1 MYGKRFPLA
10 GLSLW
15 GEIDRESDNK
25 LSFGVAHSYTQN
37 SVAHS
42 YTQNS
47 VAHSYPKQCRP
58 FLPKTVSPIPTQN
71 SVAHSFTLNS
81 FVHSYPKQCRP
92 FLPKTVS
99 SIPIPKTVLPLQKV
113 FMETSSC
120 QVHAFVDSH
129 VVQAFGTCN
138 LLYKLSVPETYCTSF
153 RYL

>member
-47 VAHSYPKQCRP
+47 VVHSY
-58 FLPKTVSPIPTQN
+58 TQN
-71 SVAHSFTLNS
+71 SVAHSFTQNS
-81 FVHSYPKQCRP
+81 IAHS
-92 FLPKTVS
+92 
-99 SIPIPKTVLPLQKV
+99 
-113 FMETSSC
+113 
-120 QVHAFVDSH
+120 
-129 VVQAFGTCN
+129 
-138 LLYKLSVPETYCTSF
+138 
-153 RYL
+153 